1 MEKHTTITLNKH
13 NKTIT
18 IETVE
23 MVSCSLTDLEK
34 EVFEKLIEKVER
46 DKLLMKMNSQVSHDD
61 FIQICDLYTELCDI
75 YNKLFW

>member
-1 MEKHTTITLNKH
+1 
-13 NKTIT
+13 
-18 IETVE
+18 

-46 DKLLMKMNSQVSHDD
+46 DKLLMKMDSRVSHDD
-61 FIQICDLYTELCDI
+61 FIQICGLYTELCDI